1 MTSIDPLLLLD
12 NTSMMSVMNKGVFRC
27 TDVTF
32 EEAKAIMEVHKQED
46 ILAVLLKPRLGGCN
60 L

>member
-32 EEAKAIMEVHKQED
+32 EEA
-46 ILAVLLKPRLGGCN
+46 
-60 L
+60 

>member
-32 EEAKAIMEVHKQED
+32 EEAKADRKST
-46 ILAVLLKPRLGGCN
+46 RLN
-60 L
+60 SSHEIPSRMPSSA